1 MKKINAVTVAS
12 TLAMAFSTTLAAV
25 SPATAETCDAQET
38 FGVIIHGGTAKAGNV
53 PEARLSFMR
62 EILTDARADLKRGAE
77 ALDVVEALVA
87 TMEDS
92 GLFNAGK
99 AAINNA
105 GGFVETDASIMDG
118 KTMKAGSVA
127 SLKLV
132 RNPIRAARLVMDET
146 RHVMM
151 VGDRG
156 EAAVND
162 LGAEKVTADYFVNNA
177 HHDEPEKH
185 GTVGAAVLDRCGNL
199 AAGTSTGGYDAK
211 IPGRVGDSPVIGAGT
226 YAKNGIMAASATG
239 HGEFFIR
246 FTATRAIAARMEY
259 GNASV
264 TDAAQATIDEM
275 AAAGEDGAGR
285 GGLIAIDT
293 EGNFAMPFSSDG
305 MVRGIASNTQA
316 PVAGAFDEME

>member
-1 MKKINAVTVAS
+1 MKVLTTALVALTIIAPTIAS
-12 TLAMAFSTTLAAV
+12 
-25 SPATAETCDAQET
+25 AETCTTQET
-38 FGVIIHGGTAKAGNV
+38 FGVIIHGGTARAGNV
-53 PEARLSFMR
+53 PEERLSFMR
-62 EILTDARADLKRGAE
+62 EILTDARADLDRGAE
-77 ALDVVEALVA
+77 ALDVVEMLVA
-87 TMEDS
+87 NMEDS

-118 KTMKAGSVA
+118 KTMEAGSVA
-127 SLKLV
+127 SMKLV
-132 RNPIRAARLVMDET
+132 RNPIKAARLVMDET

-156 EAAVND
+156 ETAVTS
-162 LGAEKVTADYFVNNA
+162 LGAETVEAEYFVNNK

-226 YAKNGIMAASATG
+226 YAKNGVMAASATG

-246 FTATRAIAARMEY
+246 FTATRSIAARMEY
-259 GNASV
+259 GGLSV
-264 TDAAQATIDEM
+264 GDAAQAAIDEM
-275 AAAGEDGAGR
+275 AAAGSDGDGR
-285 GGLIAIDT
+285 GGLIAIDA
-293 EGNFAMPFSSDG
+293 EGNFAMPFSSEG
-305 MVRGIASNTQA
+305 MVRGITSNTQT
-316 PVAGAFDEME
+316 PVAGAFGNME